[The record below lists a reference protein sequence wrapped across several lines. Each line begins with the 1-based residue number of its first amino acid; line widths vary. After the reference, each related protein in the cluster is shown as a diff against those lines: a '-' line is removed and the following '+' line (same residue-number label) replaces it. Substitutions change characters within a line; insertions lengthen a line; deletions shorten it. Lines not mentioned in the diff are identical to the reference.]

1 MTFGYHPKTEY
12 CVHLMLQSAEF
23 IVGLTRHGSCLII
36 FRHSCIFKQFDRL
49 GGCMTSFTIME
60 SPRHMAA
67 SGTRHPIDS
76 STFSC
81 NVIISELEI
90 LIS

>member
-1 MTFGYHPKTEY
+1 
-12 CVHLMLQSAEF
+12 
-23 IVGLTRHGSCLII
+23 
-36 FRHSCIFKQFDRL
+36 
-49 GGCMTSFTIME
+49 MTSFTIME